1 MFNANHTQFMKTLV
15 IGGTGT
21 VGSQVVRQLL
31 RHGQPVRVLVT
42 SPQTAALLPEGAEPV
57 IGDLDLPAT
66 LPPAF
71 EGIGSVFLVNRHSF
85 TEVAQGAYVLAA
97 AKRAGVRKIVY
108 QSRYNVRSTGAGVG
122 QLTAKISIENM
133 LARTGLAYTLVSPTH
148 FYQNDLSLCDEIAG
162 GMYSQ
167 PLGNVG
173 VSRVDARDV
182 AEVAVQALLGD
193 RYDGLNL
200 PVAGPE
206 ALTGESTAR
215 ILGDILGHRV
225 AYVGDDLGRWAE
237 SAKRRYPG
245 QPVADWVKLYGSF
258 QAQGLVVTA
267 ADLSLVTQLLGRTP
281 RSYAAFVA
289 DFAQSFAPAPVT
301 A

>member
-1 MFNANHTQFMKTLV
+1 MKTLV

-21 VGSQVVRQLL
+21 VGSHVVRQLL

-42 SPQTAALLPEGAEPV
+42 APEKAALLPEGAEPV
-57 IGDLDLPAT
+57 VGDLDLPAT

-71 EGIGSVFLVNRHSF
+71 EGIGSVFLVNRQGF

-108 QSRYNVRSTGAGVG
+108 QSRYDVRGTGAGVAH
-122 QLTAKISIENM
+122 LAAKISIENM

-148 FYQNDLSLCDEIAG
+148 FYQNDLSLRDEIAG
-162 GMYSQ
+162 GVYTQ
-167 PLGNVG
+167 PLGGVG

-182 AEVAVQALLGD
+182 AEVAVRALLGD
-193 RYDGLNL
+193 CYDGLTL

-215 ILGDILGHRV
+215 ILGDTLGHRV
-225 AYVGDDLGRWAE
+225 TYAGDDLGRWAE
-237 SAKRRYPG
+237 NTKRRYPG
-245 QPVADWVKLYGSF
+245 QPVVDWVKLYGSF
-258 QAQGLVVTA
+258 QAQGLVATA
-267 ADLSLVTQLLGRTP
+267 ADLALVTQVLGRPP

-289 DFAQSFAPAPVT
+289 DFARSFAPAPVT

>member
-1 MFNANHTQFMKTLV
+1 MKTLV

-42 SPQTAALLPEGAEPV
+42 APAKAALLPEGAEPV
-57 IGDLDLPAT
+57 VGDLDLPAT

-71 EGIGSVFLVNRHSF
+71 EGISSVFLVNRQGF

-108 QSRYNVRSTGAGVG
+108 QSRYDVRGTGVAH
-122 QLTAKISIENM
+122 LAAKISIENM
-133 LARTGLAYTLVSPTH
+133 LVRTGLAYTLVSPTH
-148 FYQNDLSLCDEIAG
+148 FYQNDLSLRDEIAG
-162 GMYSQ
+162 GVYTQ
-167 PLGNVG
+167 PLGSVG

-182 AEVAVQALLGD
+182 AEVAVRALLGD
-193 RYDGLNL
+193 RYDGLTL

-215 ILGDILGHRV
+215 ILGDTLGHRV
-225 AYVGDDLGRWAE
+225 TYAGDDLGRWAE
-237 SAKRRYPG
+237 NTKRRYPG

-258 QAQGLVVTA
+258 QVQGLVATA
-267 ADLSLVTQLLGRTP
+267 ADLALVTQVLGRPP

-289 DFAQSFAPAPVT
+289 DFAHSFAPAPVT